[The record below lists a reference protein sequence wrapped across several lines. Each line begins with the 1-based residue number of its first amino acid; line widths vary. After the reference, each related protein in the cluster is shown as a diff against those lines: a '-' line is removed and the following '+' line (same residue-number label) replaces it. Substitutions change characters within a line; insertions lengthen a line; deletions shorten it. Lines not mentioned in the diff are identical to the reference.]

1 MNGVTLRLLLLL
13 YPRAWR
19 ARYGQE
25 LRYVIVRS
33 TAAGRSPWRM
43 GADVARAAA
52 VVRAQALGIVGAGVT
67 RHDRATGGCV
77 LVLWAWVAIAISGA
91 GLQKASEHWQG
102 AVPTGD
108 RGLATVAFTTVIAA
122 AVCGAVIV
130 LAGVAVTVP
139 RVVAMLVGGGWSD
152 IRGPVR
158 WAVGVTVIA
167 AAWTLGL
174 AIWAHRLGPVQRN
187 GGDLLY
193 GAVVM
198 GWGLCVAVTLAAWTA
213 VASLLARQI
222 GLGRRLLVTEAV
234 LAAVAT
240 GAMAVM
246 SVATL
251 VWWRSVGSVAPG
263 FFGGGSV
270 ATPVTAAVILMAVA
284 TVLGA
289 AGTAR
294 AARALDLI

>member
-1 MNGVTLRLLLLL
+1 VNRVALRLLLLL

-33 TAAGRSPWRM
+33 TAAGRSPWRI

-52 VVRAQALGIVGAGVT
+52 VVRAQALGIVGGGLT

-77 LVLWAWVAIAISGA
+77 FVLWAWIAFVIAGA

-102 AVPTGD
+102 AVPTGE

-122 AVCGAVIV
+122 AVLGTVVV

-152 IRGPVR
+152 IRRPVWR
-158 WAVGVTVIA
+158 AVAATVIA
-167 AAWTLGL
+167 SAWTLGL

-187 GGDLLY
+187 GGDPLY
-193 GAVVM
+193 EAVVM
-198 GWGLCVAVTLAAWTA
+198 GWGLSVAVTLAAWTA

-222 GLGRRLLVTEAV
+222 ELGHRLLVTEAV
-234 LAAVAT
+234 LAAAAT

-251 VWWRSVGSVAPG
+251 VWWRSVGAVAPG
-263 FFGGGSV
+263 FVGGGSV
-270 ATPVTAAVILMAVA
+270 TTPVTAAVILMAVA

>member
-1 MNGVTLRLLLLL
+1 MNRVALRLLLLL

-33 TAAGRSPWRM
+33 TAAGRSPWRI

-52 VVRAQALGIVGAGVT
+52 VVRAQALGIVGGGLT

-77 LVLWAWVAIAISGA
+77 FVLWAWIAFVIAGA

-102 AVPTGD
+102 AVPTGE

-122 AVCGAVIV
+122 AVLGTVVV

-152 IRGPVR
+152 IRRPVWR
-158 WAVGVTVIA
+158 AVAATVIA
-167 AAWTLGL
+167 SAWTLGL

-187 GGDLLY
+187 GGDPLY
-193 GAVVM
+193 EAVVM
-198 GWGLCVAVTLAAWTA
+198 GWGLSVAVTLAAWTA
-213 VASLLARQI
+213 VASVLARQI
-222 GLGRRLLVTEAV
+222 GLGHRLLVTEAV
-234 LAAVAT
+234 LAAAAT

-251 VWWRSVGSVAPG
+251 VWWRSVGAVAPG

-270 ATPVTAAVILMAVA
+270 TTPVTAAVILMTAA